1 MIQKRLKQNI
11 NTSAIIDNT
20 TNRQDI
26 AQLKIDV
33 ANNTQSINTNSQ
45 QIGTLQTQVTQNT
58 QDIAG
63 FNQIST
69 DLQTKYNGL
78 ESKVTVNEQNIA
90 DIKLDADK
98 IDPLV
103 SRVDNIEN
111 KYVKKDESNTFTQ
124 INTFNAKTNFRN
136 RMELKNTTNNNGIFL
151 ENFDYNNKNYT
162 SLKFIKNTSQNYL
175 QIEVNNTDNQSYI
188 SSPASNNSL
197 HIQNLANPTNNN
209 DATNKQYV
217 DNADTAISSRVTNI
231 ETSLANGNIVNYVGV
246 YDSST
251 TYKIGQ
257 CVTYDNKW
265 YVSKINS
272 NNNNT
277 PSPSSQQWELL
288 SAPTIDLNA
297 YLTKTD
303 ASSTYET
310 IANVN
315 ALTTKVNTNE
325 QNISTINS
333 TLNDVAKLATDNIF
347 TANNTFNN
355 AITTTGITTASNS
368 DLSLTANGTGR
379 VQVQKDMVM
388 NSHWIA
394 ELADPN
400 SPQDAATKHYVD
412 TQNNNNAKLAANNTF
427 SGNNTFTNKITL
439 KNPRNNNG
447 AYLENFDYYNQNYTS
462 LKFVKNNTTAMLIL
476 EVNVDANTATISS
489 PTTNNR
495 LYINNLATPTGNDQA
510 TNKGYV
516 DNLLS
521 KDINNEQ
528 LAPFKIGSTNVYM
541 KYINTPLSISANS
554 QTKTP
559 IPNATGINKL
569 VQCNLSTWG
578 GQVLPWYSG
587 TVKLFLLVENG
598 VLKLES
604 EQGSWVTGIQGV
616 IYYTK

>member
-20 TNRQDI
+20 GNQQEIT
-26 AQLKIDV
+26 QLKIDV
-33 ANNTQSINTNSQ
+33 ANNTQSITTNTND
-45 QIGTLQTQVTQNT
+45 IATLQTQVNQNT
-58 QDIAG
+58 QDITG
-63 FNQIST
+63 FNQITT

-78 ESKVTVNEQNIA
+78 ESKVTTNQTDIATINSTLTNVAKKNEQ
-90 DIKLDADK
+90 
-98 IDPLV
+98 
-103 SRVDNIEN
+103 
-111 KYVKKDESNTFTQ
+111 NTFTQ
-124 INTFNAKTNFRN
+124 ENTFSGQTNFRG

-151 ENFDYNNKNYT
+151 ENFYYQNKNYT

-197 HIQNLANPTNNN
+197 HIQNLANPTYNN

-217 DNADTAISSRVTNI
+217 DNADTAISNRITSI
-231 ETSLANGNIVNYVGV
+231 ETSLANGNIVNYVGI
-246 YDSST
+246 YDAAT
-251 TYKIGQ
+251 TYTVGQ
-257 CVTYDNKW
+257 CVTFNDKW
-265 YVSKINS
+265 YVSKIND
-272 NNNNT
+272 NVGNQPNT
-277 PSPSSQQWELL
+277 SPTQWELL
-288 SAPTIDLNA
+288 SAPTVDLTS
-297 YLTKTD
+297 YLLKSD
-303 ASSTYET
+303 AATTYET
-310 IANVN
+310 ITNVN
-315 ALTTKVNTNE
+315 ALTTKVNANE

-333 TLNDVAKLATDNIF
+333 TLNGVAKLTTDNIF

-355 AITTTGITTASNS
+355 AIKTTGITTNSNS

-379 VQVQKDMVM
+379 IQVQKDMVM

-394 ELADPN
+394 QLADPN
-400 SPQDAATKHYVD
+400 SAQDAATKNYVD

-427 SGNNTFTNKITL
+427 TGTNTFNSKIMF
-439 KNPRNNNG
+439 KNPTNNNG
-447 AYLENFDYYNQNYTS
+447 AFFDNFDYYNQNYTA

-489 PTTNNR
+489 PTTGNG
-495 LYINNLATPTGNDQA
+495 LHINNLATPTQPDNA
-510 TNKGYV
+510 ANKGYV

-528 LAPFKIGSTNVYM
+528 LAPFKIGTTNVYM
-541 KYINTPLSISANS
+541 KYINTPLSISSNA
-554 QTKTP
+554 QTNTP

-598 VLKLES
+598 VLKLQS

>member
-20 TNRQDI
+20 GNQQEIT
-26 AQLKIDV
+26 QLKIDV
-33 ANNTQSINTNSQ
+33 ANNTQSITNNSQ
-45 QIGTLQTQVTQNT
+45 EIGTLQTQVSQNT

-63 FNQIST
+63 FNQITT
-69 DLQTKYNGL
+69 DLETKYNGL
-78 ESKVTVNEQNIA
+78 ESKVTTNQTDIA

-103 SRVDNIEN
+103 TRVNNIEN
-111 KYVKKDESNTFTQ
+111 KYVKKDESNTFSQT
-124 INTFNAKTNFRN
+124 NTFNNETNFKRKIEFRN
-136 RMELKNTTNNNGIFL
+136 PNNNNGAYL
-151 ENFDYNNKNYT
+151 DNFDYYNENYT
-162 SLKFIKNTSQNYL
+162 AFKLIKGGSNML
-175 QIEVNNTDNQSYI
+175 QIECNNTRNYVNI
-188 SSPASNNSL
+188 SAPNTNNGL
-197 HIQNLANPTNNN
+197 HISNVATPTNGDN
-209 DATNKQYV
+209 ATNKTYV
-217 DNADTAISSRVTNI
+217 DNLNNAISGRVTNI

-246 YDSST
+246 YDPNT

-257 CVTYDNKW
+257 CVTFNDKW
-265 YVSKINS
+265 YVSKING
-272 NNNNT
+272 NVGNQPNT
-277 PSPSSQQWELL
+277 STTQWELL

-315 ALTTKVNTNE
+315 ALTTKVTTNQTNIANKADASALNNLTTRVDTIENKYVKKDEANT
-325 QNISTINS
+325 
-333 TLNDVAKLATDNIF
+333 F
-347 TANNTFNN
+347 TANNIFNN
-355 AITTTGITTASNS
+355 VITTTGLTTSSNS
-368 DLSLTANGTGR
+368 DLSLTANGSGR
-379 VQVQKDMVM
+379 IQIHRDMLL

-394 ELADPN
+394 GLADPN

-427 SGNNTFTNKITL
+427 SGTNTFN
-439 KNPRNNNG
+439 NPVVIPNP
-447 AYLENFDYYNQNYTS
+447 
-462 LKFVKNNTTAMLIL
+462 TTA
-476 EVNVDANTATISS
+476 N
-489 PTTNNR
+489 
-495 LYINNLATPTGNDQA
+495 QA
-510 TNKGYV
+510 ANKGYV

-528 LAPFKIGSTNVYM
+528 LAPFKIGTTNVYM
-541 KYINTPLSISANS
+541 KYIDTPIRISSNA
-554 QTKTP
+554 QTTTP

-598 VLKLES
+598 VLKLQS
-604 EQGSWVTGIQGV
+604 EQGAWVTGIQGV

>member
-20 TNRQDI
+20 TNSQDI

-45 QIGTLQTQVTQNT
+45 EIGTLQTQVSQNT
-58 QDIAG
+58 QDISG
-63 FNQIST
+63 FNQITT

-90 DIKLDADK
+90 DIKVDADK

-103 SRVDNIEN
+103 NRVNNIEN

-124 INTFNAKTNFRN
+124 ENTFNAQTNFRS

-209 DATNKQYV
+209 DAANKQYV
-217 DNADTAISSRVTNI
+217 DNADTVISNRITSI

-246 YDSST
+246 YNSNT

-257 CVTYDNKW
+257 CVTYNDKW
-265 YVSKINS
+265 YVSKIND
-272 NNNNT
+272 NVGNQPNT
-277 PSPSSQQWELL
+277 SPTQWELL

-297 YLTKTD
+297 YLTKSD
-303 ASSTYET
+303 ASTTYET
-310 IANVN
+310 IANV
-315 ALTTKVNTNE
+315 ATLTTKVNTNE

-394 ELADPN
+394 GLADPN

-427 SGNNTFTNKITL
+427 SGNNTFTNTITF

-447 AYLENFDYYNQNYTS
+447 AYLQNFDYYNQNYTA

-510 TNKGYV
+510 ANKGYV

-554 QTKTP
+554 ETKTP

-598 VLKLES
+598 VLKIQS